1 MEEIRF
7 NKNNKYYVFSNFE
20 GGAVCYDGIEYSC
33 AESAYQAAKTLDET
47 EKRCIAMLPP
57 GKAKRTGRHLV
68 LRPDWED
75 IKVTVMYGVCL
86 AKFTQHEE
94 LKKLLLSTG
103 DAILIE
109 DTTAWH
115 DNTWGDC
122 RCPKCINTEGKNYL
136 GKVLMRIRDRLREK

>member
-94 LKKLLLSTG
+94 LKK
-103 DAILIE
+103 AFIE
-109 DTTAWH
+109 Y
-115 DNTWGDC
+115 
-122 RCPKCINTEGKNYL
+122 R
-136 GKVLMRIRDRLREK
+136 